1 MTFNSVYEITN
12 NLSTVA
18 GQHMID
24 YFTGNSLDDD
34 RWHLRTVNG
43 GIGGAMSDEIDGGYK
58 VSFTTHTTSWGGLV
72 FYNSPNYAR
81 SFNLQNFTCI
91 VTAKRGL
98 GSETGGFWL
107 GMSNVIN
114 TTQNHTV
121 AFSSS
126 DYSGQTKFFLYRKGD
141 VTNSIES
148 DITID
153 DNWHTAKIQST
164 PNGTNL
170 SIDGVLKVTG
180 ASGMGDYDCSPS
192 LTGIDADSATHG
204 QDTSFSLRYFEAWN
218 T

>member
-1 MTFNSVYEITN
+1 MTYGSVYEITN

-18 GQHMID
+18 GQHMVE
-24 YFTGNSLDDD
+24 YFSGSSLDSK
-34 RWHLRTVNG
+34 RWHLRIVNG
-43 GIGGAMSDEIDGGYK
+43 GIEGAMSDEVDGGYK
-58 VSFTTHTTSWGGLV
+58 VSFTTHTVSWGGLV
-72 FYNSPNYAR
+72 FYEAPDYAR
-81 SFNLQNFTCI
+81 SFDLQNFTCI
-91 VTAKRGL
+91 VTAKRTL
-98 GSETGGFWL
+98 GSETGGYWA
-107 GMSNVIN
+107 GMSNVIT

-126 DYSGQTKFFLYRKGD
+126 DYSGQTNFFLYRKGD

-153 DNWHTAKIQST
+153 DNWHTGKIQST

-180 ASGMGDYDCSPS
+180 ASGMGDHDCSPS